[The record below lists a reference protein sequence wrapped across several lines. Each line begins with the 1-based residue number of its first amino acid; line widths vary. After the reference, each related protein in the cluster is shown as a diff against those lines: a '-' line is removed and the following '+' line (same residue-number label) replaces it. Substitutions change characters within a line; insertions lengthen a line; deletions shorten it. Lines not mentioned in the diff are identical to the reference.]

1 MAGIG
6 NYKKG
11 AKFTLKSGNTTPFKQ
26 MGSAPMTRSQARK
39 LSQKHMKDGAFT
51 AMPGESKF
59 QMHKRLRRAGQ
70 TDPTADPK
78 TKPETYLGKHQAAEE
93 AKREGEGYEGKAKRK
108 ERREKF
114 VSDIKGLGEG
124 IMDIPRIIREKVS
137 DVSKDVKTKVKT
149 KKKTNVKTEGT
160 SDIDVSD
167 TDGNIVTDHDEDWD
181 YKQEGD
187 VYLTKKKGEDSWITP
202 SAEIQEGIQ
211 QKVFPK

>member
-1 MAGIG
+1 MP
-6 NYKKG
+6 NFNKSKG
-11 AKFTLKSGNTTPFKQ
+11 FKLKSGNTTPFKQ

-51 AMPGESKF
+51 AMPGESNF

-78 TKPETYLGKHQAAEE
+78 TKPETYLGKHLAAEE
-93 AKREGEGYEGKAKRK
+93 AKREGPGYEGKAQRK

-137 DVSKDVKTKVKT
+137 DASKDVKTKINR
-149 KKKTNVKTEGT
+149 KKKTTEKAEKAEETGDLNT
-160 SDIDVSD
+160 SGVI
-167 TDGNIVTDHDEDWD
+167 TDHDANWNYQKVDGRWQTRKKD
-181 YKQEGD
+181 SEGD
-187 VYLTKKKGEDSWITP
+187 WIDIHDNEEARTKLDNAYPE
-202 SAEIQEGIQ
+202 
-211 QKVFPK
+211 